1 MQKNPASTQ
10 THHDSPYLMAL
21 IWRSWDRRSAP
32 AMLIVIVVALSLL
45 AGFSSTNALVWRRAA
60 LNEGD
65 YWRLLSAHLVHLS
78 PRHLLMNLLALWLVS
93 ELTCKTLSSAQWI
106 SLAMMSALG
115 ISLSLWLLQ
124 PQLQWYAGL
133 SGVLHG
139 LWSGGA
145 AYRYLIER
153 KKFFLLALLALFVR
167 LMIGAQASNEF
178 PVIAVAHWYGA
189 CSGLLWLA
197 LTQVH
202 ERLHVFDYNARC

>member
-1 MQKNPASTQ
+1 V
-10 THHDSPYLMAL
+10 AL
-21 IWRSWDRRSAP
+21 IWRLLGLRSAP
-32 AMLIVIVVALSLL
+32 AVLILIVIVLSLL
-45 AGFSSTNALVWRRAA
+45 AGFSSANSLVWRRAA

-78 PRHLLMNLLALWLVS
+78 PRHMLINLLALWLVS
-93 ELTCKTLSSAQWI
+93 ELICKTLSSAQWI
-106 SLAMMSALG
+106 SLFVVSAIG

-145 AYRYLIER
+145 AYRCIIER
-153 KKFFLLALLALFVR
+153 KRIFLLALLALFVR
-167 LMIGAQASNEF
+167 LMIGAQVSNEF

-189 CSGLLWLA
+189 FSGLLWLA
-197 LTQVH
+197 LTQMN
-202 ERLHVFDYNARC
+202 ERLHVLDYNARC

>member
-1 MQKNPASTQ
+1 
-10 THHDSPYLMAL
+10 MAL
-21 IWRSWDRRSAP
+21 IWQSLGRRSAL
-32 AMLIVIVVALSLL
+32 ALLIVIIGMLSLL
-45 AGFSSTNALVWRRAA
+45 AGFSSANSFVWQRDA

-78 PRHLLMNLLALWLVS
+78 PRHLLINLLALWLVS
-93 ELTCKTLSSAQWI
+93 ELMCDTLSSVQWI
-106 SLAMMSALG
+106 LLSLMSALG
-115 ISLSLWLLQ
+115 ISLGLWLLQ

-145 AYRYLIER
+145 AYRWRVER
-153 KKFFLLALLALFVR
+153 KKIFLLALLALFVR
-167 LMIGAQASNEF
+167 LMINVQVSEEF

>member
-1 MQKNPASTQ
+1 M
-10 THHDSPYLMAL
+10 DL
-21 IWRSWDRRSAP
+21 IGRLLGRRSAP
-32 AMLIVIVVALSLL
+32 AMLIVIVVVLSLL
-45 AGFSSTNALVWRRAA
+45 AGFSSANSLVWQRAA
-60 LNEGD
+60 LSEGD

-93 ELTCKTLSSAQWI
+93 ELICKTLSSTQWI
-106 SLAMMSALG
+106 SLSVVSALG

-124 PQLQWYAGL
+124 PQLHWYAGL

-145 AYRYLIER
+145 AYRWIIER
-153 KKFFLLALLALFVR
+153 KKIFLLALLALFIR
-167 LMIGAQASNEF
+167 LMIGVQVSNEF
-178 PVIAVAHWYGA
+178 SVIAVAHWYGA

-202 ERLHVFDYNARC
+202 ERLRVFDYNARC